1 MKPLWEQEDFQ
12 RVAGEI
18 WRPGGPELTRRAL
31 ELAARR
37 CGLAPG
43 ARLLD
48 LGCGP
53 GASLELLAGL
63 GYLPLGLDRR
73 THAAWAKRA
82 AGAERSPAVIFLQGD
97 AACPPLADNSVDG
110 VLSECVLSLL
120 PDPLDALR
128 GCRRTLRPG
137 GALLLSDLFRHG
149 DMLEEGGASL
159 APPESGCLAGARSRA
174 VWEGLL
180 VRAGFVPRCF
190 EDHSRALVE
199 MAARLLWYG
208 ADAAPEWLR
217 GGCACGGRRGAVGY
231 GLWIAQKE
239 GS

>member
-63 GYLPLGLDRR
+63 GYRPLGLDRR

-190 EDHSRALVE
+190 EDHRRALVE

-208 ADAAPEWLR
+208 ADAAQPF
-217 GGCACGGRRGAVGY
+217 GRGAVGY

>member
-1 MKPLWEQEDFQ
+1 M
-12 RVAGEI
+12 
-18 WRPGGPELTRRAL
+18 
-31 ELAARR
+31 
-37 CGLAPG
+37 
-43 ARLLD
+43 
-48 LGCGP
+48 
-53 GASLELLAGL
+53 
-63 GYLPLGLDRR
+63 
-73 THAAWAKRA
+73 
-82 AGAERSPAVIFLQGD
+82 IFLQGD

-110 VLSECVLSLL
+110 VLSECILSLL

>member
-1 MKPLWEQEDFQ
+1 
-12 RVAGEI
+12 
-18 WRPGGPELTRRAL
+18 
-31 ELAARR
+31 
-37 CGLAPG
+37 
-43 ARLLD
+43 
-48 LGCGP
+48 
-53 GASLELLAGL
+53 
-63 GYLPLGLDRR
+63 
-73 THAAWAKRA
+73 
-82 AGAERSPAVIFLQGD
+82 
-97 AACPPLADNSVDG
+97 
-110 VLSECVLSLL
+110 
-120 PDPLDALR
+120 
-128 GCRRTLRPG
+128 
-137 GALLLSDLFRHG
+137 
-149 DMLEEGGASL
+149 MLEEGGASL

-190 EDHSRALVE
+190 EDHRRALVE

>member
-12 RVAGEI
+12 RVAGEV

-31 ELAARR
+31 ELAARH

-63 GYLPLGLDRR
+63 GYRPLGLDRHA
-73 THAAWAKRA
+73 HAAWGKRA
-82 AGAERSPAVIFLQGD
+82 AGAARIPAVIFLRAD
-97 AACPPLADNSVDG
+97 AARPPLADNSVDA
-110 VLSECVLSLL
+110 VLCECVLSLL

-128 GCRRTLRPG
+128 GCRRILRPG

-159 APPESGCLAGARSRA
+159 APPEFGCLAGARSRA
-174 VWEGLL
+174 FWEGLL

>member
-63 GYLPLGLDRR
+63 GYRPLGLDRR

-137 GALLLSDLFRHG
+137 GALLLSDLSDMETCWRREARAWLPRNPAVWPGHVRVPSGRACLSGPVLYRVVLRTTAGRWSKWRHG
-149 DMLEEGGASL
+149 C
-159 APPESGCLAGARSRA
+159 SGM
-174 VWEGLL
+174 EPT
-180 VRAGFVPRCF
+180 PRPNGC
-190 EDHSRALVE
+190 
-199 MAARLLWYG
+199 AA
-208 ADAAPEWLR
+208 AAPAAVGAGLSAT
-217 GGCACGGRRGAVGY
+217 ACG
-231 GLWIAQKE
+231 
-239 GS
+239 

>member
-12 RVAGEI
+12 RVAGEF

-31 ELAARR
+31 ELAAHH

-63 GYLPLGLDRR
+63 GYRPLGLDRR
-73 THAAWAKRA
+73 AHAAWGKRA
-82 AGAERSPAVIFLQGD
+82 AGAARIPAVIFLRAD
-97 AACPPLADNSVDG
+97 AARPPLADNSVDA
-110 VLSECVLSLL
+110 VLCECVLSLL
-120 PDPLDALR
+120 PAPLDALR
-128 GCRRTLRPG
+128 GCRRILRPG
-137 GALLLSDLFRHG
+137 GALLLSDLFLHG
-149 DMLEEGGASL
+149 DMVEKGGASPL
-159 APPESGCLAGARSRA
+159 PPESGCPAGARSRA

-180 VRAGFVPRCF
+180 VRAGFVPHCF

-199 MAARLLWYG
+199 LAARLLWYG
-208 ADAAPEWLR
+208 ADAVPERLR
-217 GGCACGGRRGAVGY
+217 GGCACGGRRRSVGY

>member
-18 WRPGGPELTRRAL
+18 WRPGGPALTRRAL
-31 ELAARR
+31 ELAARQ
-37 CGLAPG
+37 CGLVPG

-53 GASLELLAGL
+53 GASLELLSGL
-63 GYLPLGLDRR
+63 GYRPLGLDRR
-73 THAAWAKRA
+73 AHAAWAKRA
-82 AGAERSPAVIFLQGD
+82 AGAERIPAVIFLQGD

-128 GCRRTLRPG
+128 GCRRALRSG

-149 DMLEEGGASL
+149 DMPKEGDASL
-159 APPESGCLAGARSRA
+159 IPPESGCLAGARSRA
-174 VWEGLL
+174 VWESLL
-180 VRAGFVPRCF
+180 DRAGFVLRCF

-199 MAARLLWYG
+199 LAARLLWYG
-208 ADAAPEWLR
+208 ADAGPKWLR
-217 GGCACGGRRGAVGY
+217 GGCACGDRRGAVGY